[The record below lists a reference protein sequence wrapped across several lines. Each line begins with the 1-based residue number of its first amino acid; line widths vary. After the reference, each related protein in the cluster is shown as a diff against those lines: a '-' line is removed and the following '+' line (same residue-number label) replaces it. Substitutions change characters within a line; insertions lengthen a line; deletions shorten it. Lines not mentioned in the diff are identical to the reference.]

1 MTPTPKS
8 IPATPDQV
16 PHARL
21 DIKRSVVSQSRFPN
35 KSSLDIIAKHLHM
48 IGATGKLTIDFSQ
61 GGINS
66 VSFEARHSLN
76 GSDKLEIQ
84 FTNL

>member
-1 MTPTPKS
+1 MTPTSKPL
-8 IPATPDQV
+8 PATPDQV
-16 PHARL
+16 PHSRI
-21 DIKRSVVSQSRFPN
+21 DIKRSVVSQSKFPN
-35 KSSLDIIAKHLHM
+35 KSSLDIIAKHLHV
-48 IGATGKLTIDFSQ
+48 IGATGKLVVDISQ

-84 FTNL
+84 FTDL